1 MILEIP
7 YVPMSPNKYMSHWG
21 YKTSERKRWHRLIF
35 HELHRQGLAQ
45 KMVWRIIGDGY
56 VTQNRVKP
64 LKYRFGCMIYRVRL
78 LDAVDS
84 LKASL
89 KPVLDALKRFD
100 PKQAQYKG
108 IGLIYDDNEQYL
120 EEGKIEQVKVKHKID
135 QHTIIT
141 LEEI

>member
-1 MILEIP
+1 MILDIP
-7 YVPMSPNKYMSHWG
+7 YVTMSINKYMAHWG

-35 HELHRQGLAQ
+35 HELHKQGLAQ
-45 KMVWRIIGDGY
+45 KMTWRIIGDGY

-64 LKYRFGCMIYRVRL
+64 VKVRFGCTIYRIRK
-78 LDAVDS
+78 LDSLDN

-120 EEGKIEQVKVKHKID
+120 EEGKIEQVKVKHKKD
-135 QHTIIT
+135 EHTVII
-141 LEEI
+141 LEQI